1 MRLQAVVYRALNPV
15 WVGDPLS
22 GEGARRYGGRFNPKG
37 MAALYCTLD
46 PVTAVREVSLIG
58 QPLQPTIL
66 VSFRADVA
74 PVFDATDTRSLADQG
89 MTPEALAAN
98 DWRAGMA
105 SGREAPTQRF
115 ARRLSQAGYAG
126 MLAPSYA
133 RLAPPEARN
142 LVLWHWTPASLSLID
157 DEGRLMGDPGSRRS

>member
-37 MAALYCTLD
+37 MPALYCTLD
-46 PVTAVREVSLIG
+46 PVTAVREVSQIG

-66 VSFRADVA
+66 VSFEADVD
-74 PVFDATDTRSLADQG
+74 PVFDASDPTALARHG
-89 MTPEALAAN
+89 MTPETLAAN
-98 DWRAGMA
+98 DWRVHMAAGQ
-105 SGREAPTQRF
+105 EAPTQAF
-115 ARRLSQAGYAG
+115 ARSLHGAGFAG

-133 RLAPPEARN
+133 RLAPPQARN
-142 LVLWHWTPASLSLID
+142 LVLWRWTPQTLRLID
-157 DEGRLMGDPGSRRS
+157 DESRLKPA

>member
-22 GEGARRYGGRFNPKG
+22 GEGAKRYGGRFNLKG

-46 PVTAVREVSLIG
+46 PVTAVREVSQIG

-66 VSFRADVA
+66 VSFHADID
-74 PVFDATDTRSLADQG
+74 PVFDATDPVALAGQG
-89 MTPEALAAN
+89 LTPEALAMN
-98 DWRAGMA
+98 DWRTHMA
-105 SGREAPTQRF
+105 EGRDAPTQRF
-115 ARRLSQAGYAG
+115 ARRLFQAGYAG

-133 RLAPPEARN
+133 RLAPAQARN
-142 LVLWHWTPASLSLID
+142 LILWRWTPQTLRLID
-157 DEGRLMGDPGSRRS
+157 DDRRLPLS

>member
-22 GEGARRYGGRFNPKG
+22 GEGAKRHGGRFNPKG
-37 MAALYCTLD
+37 MPALYCTLD
-46 PVTAVREVSLIG
+46 PVTAVREVSQIG

-66 VSFRADVA
+66 VSFHADVE
-74 PVFDATDTRSLADQG
+74 PVFDATDPKALAGQG

-98 DWRAGMA
+98 DWRIHMA
-105 SGREAPTQRF
+105 AGREAPTQRF
-115 ARRLSQAGYAG
+115 ARRLSQAGFAG
-126 MLAPSYA
+126 MLAPSFA

-142 LVLWHWTPASLSLID
+142 LILWRWTPETLWLID
-157 DEGRLMGDPGSRRS
+157 DEARLRAALPP